1 MNCKSCLNLQESGL
15 CGVYGKEPPEGFAA
29 RCLRYASRSVES
41 GVRSEEFESPAL
53 RAESSNSTL
62 HTPHSTLNKR
72 LCLAEYCP
80 FLVTELPG
88 TYCMARILPDRTE
101 YLALEE
107 ETPCPR
113 DWTI

>member
-1 MNCKSCLNLQESGL
+1 MDCRDCLNLQDDGL

-29 RCLRYASRSVES
+29 RCLRFAQCGVRRVES
-41 GVRSEEFESPAL
+41 GVEQPREAASQ
-53 RAESSNSTL
+53 NSTL
-62 HTPHSTLNKR
+62 HSQPSTLKR

-88 TYCMARILPDRTE
+88 SYCMARILPDRTE
-101 YLALEE
+101 YLKLEE

-113 DWTI
+113 HWTI

>member
-1 MNCKSCLNLQESGL
+1 MDCGNCLNLQTDGL

-29 RCLRYASRSVES
+29 RCLRFAERSEEC
-41 GVRSEEFESPAL
+41 GVRSEEFDSPAL
-53 RAESSNSTL
+53 RAESKNSTL
-62 HTPHSTLNKR
+62 HSPHSSLKR

-88 TYCMARILPDRTE
+88 RYCMALILPDRTE
-101 YLALEE
+101 YLKLEE

-113 DWTI
+113 HWTI

>member
-1 MNCKSCLNLQESGL
+1 MDCESCLNLQTDGL

-29 RCLRYASRSVES
+29 RCLRFAETQ
-41 GVRSEEFESPAL
+41 GCHAEEPEATKHLQHMAGDSSPAA
-53 RAESSNSTL
+53 RNDSKEGG
-62 HTPHSTLNKR
+62 KR

-88 TYCMARILPDRTE
+88 SYCMARILPDRTE
-101 YLALEE
+101 YLKLEE

-113 DWTI
+113 HWTI